1 MYKNGLRIREG
12 HTSRPTGERLVILG
26 DAGCIISLQR
36 LLVRNGM
43 EAGRPGIESDIS
55 KFVPVLYALIH
66 IPIGLC
72 LLLFL

>member
-1 MYKNGLRIREG
+1 
-12 HTSRPTGERLVILG
+12 
-26 DAGCIISLQR
+26 
-36 LLVRNGM
+36 M
-43 EAGRPGIESDIS
+43 EAGRPGVESDIS